1 MLAAGESAD
10 RAGRLLHRPP
20 PLRDLDAGV
29 DGPIVWIACPCGA
42 RMAWP
47 ADEDERAGPTG
58 GHAEGETET
67 MFPEHIL
74 TVRATVEPAHED
86 EFNRWYNEE
95 HIPDV
100 LRLIPGCLGA
110 ARYRVLDGDGSHQYM
125 AVYRF
130 ASEAALRSALSGSE
144 IKELIRRY
152 DEAIGAFSTRSR
164 TTYTRVFESGT

>member
-1 MLAAGESAD
+1 
-10 RAGRLLHRPP
+10 
-20 PLRDLDAGV
+20 
-29 DGPIVWIACPCGA
+29 
-42 RMAWP
+42 
-47 ADEDERAGPTG
+47 
-58 GHAEGETET
+58 

-74 TVRATVEPAHED
+74 TVRATVEPAHEE

-100 LRLIPGCLGA
+100 LKLIPGCLGA

-130 ASEAALRSALSGSE
+130 TSEAALRSALQGSE

-152 DEAIGAFSTRSR
+152 DQVIGAFSTRAR
-164 TTYTRVFESGT
+164 TTYTRVFELEKSST

>member
-1 MLAAGESAD
+1 
-10 RAGRLLHRPP
+10 
-20 PLRDLDAGV
+20 
-29 DGPIVWIACPCGA
+29 
-42 RMAWP
+42 
-47 ADEDERAGPTG
+47 
-58 GHAEGETET
+58 

-86 EFNRWYNEE
+86 EFNQWYNAE

-100 LRLIPGCLGA
+100 LRLMPGCLEA

-130 ASEAALRSALSGSE
+130 ASEGALKSAMRGGE

-152 DEAIGAFSTRSR
+152 DQAVGAFSTRAR
-164 TTYTRVFESGT
+164 TTYEKLFELEKSAL